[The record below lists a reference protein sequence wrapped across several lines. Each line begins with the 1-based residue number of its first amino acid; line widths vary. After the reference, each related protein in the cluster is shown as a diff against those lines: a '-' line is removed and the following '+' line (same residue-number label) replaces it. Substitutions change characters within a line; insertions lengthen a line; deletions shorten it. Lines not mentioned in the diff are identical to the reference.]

1 MPSTIHRVKPLMKQ
15 TTVYL
20 PDELKHQLKMTAKR
34 ENRTEAS
41 VIREALAEAFARR
54 DVRPTVPLFEEGWGD
69 PTLAERVDEILE
81 ELHFG
86 S

>member
-1 MPSTIHRVKPLMKQ
+1 MHSTIPLMKQ

-20 PDELKHQLKMTAKR
+20 PEELKHQLKMTAER

-41 VIREALAEAFARR
+41 IVREALEDAFARR
-54 DVRPTVPLFEEGWGD
+54 DVRPTAPLFEEGWGD

-81 ELHFG
+81 EQRFG

>member
-1 MPSTIHRVKPLMKQ
+1 MPSTIPFVKPLMKQ

-20 PDELKHQLKMTAKR
+20 PEELKHDLKMAAKQ

-41 VIREALAEAFARR
+41 IIREALEEALARR
-54 DVRPTVPLFEEGWGD
+54 EKRPNFPLFEDGWGD

-81 ELHFG
+81 ELRFG